1 MQPQAGTD
9 LGASLTS
16 ARKSNG
22 EIILSSPLLIACEP
36 LRLRGMVSGS
46 SGLAVA
52 VWGGNLAAC
61 QAWWYRHY
69 DPHGNELK
77 ELEKEARSAER
88 GLWQDPNPVPP
99 WEWRRIHRDDRKSP
113 R

>member
-1 MQPQAGTD
+1 MQPQAGAD
-9 LGASLTS
+9 LEASLTS
-16 ARKSNG
+16 AKKSNG
-22 EIILSSPLLIACEP
+22 EIILSSLLANLYAFAGWCPEALA
-36 LRLRGMVSGS
+36 LRLRCG
-46 SGLAVA
+46 
-52 VWGGNLAAC
+52 GGNLAAC

-77 ELEKEARSAER
+77 ELEKEVGSAER

-99 WEWRRIHRDDRKSP
+99 WEWRRIHRDGRKSP